1 MTWSELEKEYAKR
14 IGQYVPASK
23 REAKAGMEQ
32 LEREVQLRFP
42 EAYKNPILLVDTE
55 WPQVYNKFRASRN
68 GNAEGFKE
76 VSSKCFHALRRTR
89 SILKRAYN
97 FNALDKASLTADL
110 YLFGKK
116 EVMYCFS
123 SWMRQNNYTQ
133 IKLANTDHD
142 LRDITARRDEYNV
155 TCKAIASVRKSN
167 YSNNLVVL
175 ENGFKSSLGRILIF
189 MMEEQNAIEKTEAV
203 LLIADDKTTRE
214 TIMPF
219 LDYIKKIGIR
229 MYAVYSV
236 NKVTE
241 L

>member
-1 MTWSELEKEYAKR
+1 MNLTEEEK
-14 IGQYVPASK
+14 
-23 REAKAGMEQ
+23 
-32 LEREVQLRFP
+32 VQLKKMARDAI
-42 EAYKNPILLVDTE
+42 EAV
-55 WPQVYNKFRASRN
+55 
-68 GNAEGFKE
+68 
-76 VSSKCFHALRRTR
+76 
-89 SILKRAYN
+89 
-97 FNALDKASLTADL
+97 
-110 YLFGKK
+110 LFGKK